1 MWAAL
6 TSPEAAAAVIT
17 LVGALLAA
25 YWGGRAGGRGA
36 VAAAQTQNQGIAD
49 QGAINARRVVYAEFA
64 RDARAL
70 ADGVHQYVMAAG
82 PDLDADTAAYTQVLD
97 RARWSYDV
105 VSIEGP
111 RSVREAAK
119 LFIDQAVACRGRES
133 WHSSVVA
140 AFNKLDALMLTSDG
154 DQLRAILAVGQEMDR
169 IRRAARALPQ
179 DWRSQAWGWARDAL
193 TDLRARWQEER
204 DRLPE
209 GAPAFEDVAALV
221 GLLRDHGEP
230 AAPLNA
236 AVQAGYLTSQD
247 ASKIST
253 YAVTWAE
260 EDDPRERVLRGLL
273 PMQEALDAF
282 VRKAN
287 RVLHPEESEEDSG
300 EA

>member
-1 MWAAL
+1 MRAAL
-6 TSPEAAAAVIT
+6 ASPEAVAAVIT

-36 VAAAQTQNQGIAD
+36 VAAAQTQNRGMAD

-82 PDLDADTAAYTQVLD
+82 PDVAADSAAYTQVLD

-111 RSVREAAK
+111 QSVREAAK
-119 LFIDQAVACRGRES
+119 LFIDQAVACRRSQS
-133 WHSSVVA
+133 WHASVVA
-140 AFNKLDALMLTSDG
+140 AFNKLDTLMLTDDG
-154 DQLRAILAVGQEMDR
+154 NQVRVILTVGQEMSR
-169 IRRAARALPQ
+169 IRYAARALPQ
-179 DWRSQAWGWARDAL
+179 DWRSQARSWARNAS

-204 DRLPE
+204 DRSPD
-209 GAPAFEDVAALV
+209 GAPTFEDVAALV
-221 GLLRDHGEP
+221 GLLRDHDDP

-260 EDDPRERVLRGLL
+260 EDDPRERVSRGLL
-273 PMQEALDAF
+273 PMQDALDAF

-287 RVLHPEESEEDSG
+287 RVLHPEESEEDSEG
-300 EA
+300 S